1 VVTFHCERS
10 SRQTNTGS
18 ISRLRAGLEQLLT
31 LGAHARSRINIPDV
45 NGDLLFAFPDVV
57 AHGRKLHLQ
66 RLLLVRGHSRNR
78 GRLAALPPWPKTP
91 CGRGCGNPDFA
102 GVRRCD
108 LVMAI
113 NYSLWS

>member
-1 VVTFHCERS
+1 MVTFHCERS

-78 GRLAALPPWPKTP
+78 GRLAALP
-91 CGRGCGNPDFA
+91 RGQKPLAEGAVETLILRGFA
-102 GVRRCD
+102 GV
-108 LVMAI
+108 I
-113 NYSLWS
+113 WLWP